1 MADTASLVARVTA
14 EGAVTA
20 AKQLDNFAAS
30 ATKAEAATDKMTPAV
45 KEAAATTP
53 KFGSAVTN
61 VSYQLQDF
69 IVQVSS
75 GQSALLAFSQQA
87 PQLLSG
93 FGALGAV
100 LGIAAAAT
108 SVLYNAFGSTNE
120 ATKNLESSTKALNA
134 VIQTSKTGVTELS
147 DSYIQLATGVET
159 ATASQAQLEAG
170 IAGAENTIAA
180 MNAKLKETADIS
192 YLMSGSITGAND
204 SLQKGQTNTSSY
216 TGFLSS
222 LADQFG
228 VTKQQAEEL
237 IPLLASVA
245 EKPAQDNVLAL
256 TARMG
261 ELSSTTD
268 SKVTP
273 AFRNFRAELL
283 NAIATQDTAKKS
295 LDILK
300 AAQLGQAEATNSSTE
315 ATKQNITKMIEY
327 AQAQLQGAKAVL
339 AFNAAQDKQQFAQS
353 GATAEQ
359 IAQYNELI
367 NKQYEKDVANYD
379 AAQQKKAE
387 AEAKSA
393 AARAKS
399 EADRQAAQEKQAD
412 AFLASLER
420 GQSDQLKA
428 IDAAE
433 SQKLQTLDDYRAKDL
448 VSQQEYEAAR
458 LLITTDA
465 ARARQKVEDSVTQK
479 QQKITASVDP
489 IAKLQQERE
498 ARLKV
503 IDEYEQLETANH
515 ETALAARQAAENT
528 YNEGLRAAAEENF
541 RAQSM
546 WNDMLLDGL
555 DAVAGATTNS
565 IVGLLNGTQSAEEA
579 AKNLGNALLSSV
591 VGSLVEMGAQYLTNM
606 IIGQTANA
614 AMVASSVASG
624 TAVAAAW
631 APAAAMASLA
641 SFGANAA
648 PAAAGIS
655 STTALA
661 AGLALTGVRE
671 QGGQMNAGGSYLVGE
686 RGPEIIRMPG
696 AGRAVNASQTRQQ
709 LNGNNSGNSG
719 PTNVTIVNNTSSQIG
734 NVSTE
739 QDDEGR
745 LRIIIEEQVAASL
758 QNSNSKISK
767 ARKATR
773 NAPGFK

>member
-14 EGAVTA
+14 EGAATA

-45 KEAAATTP
+45 KEAAASTP

-93 FGALGAV
+93 FGSLGAV

-245 EKPAQDNVLAL
+245 EKPTQDNVLAL
-256 TARMG
+256 TTRMG
-261 ELSSTTD
+261 ELSSATD

-412 AFLASLER
+412 AFLTLVKKQNSSEVEQVTIA
-420 GQSDQLKA
+420 
-428 IDAAE
+428 AAE
-433 SQKLQTLDDYRAKDL
+433 KQKQLDDYYAKGL
-448 VSQQEYEAAR
+448 VSQQEYE
-458 LLITTDA
+458 
-465 ARARQKVEDSVTQK
+465 
-479 QQKITASVDP
+479 TASAD
-489 IAKLQQERE
+489 I
-498 ARLKV
+498 
-503 IDEYEQLETANH
+503 
-515 ETALAARQAAENT
+515 
-528 YNEGLRAAAEENF
+528 
-541 RAQSM
+541 
-546 WNDMLLDGL
+546 
-555 DAVAGATTNS
+555 
-565 IVGLLNGTQSAEEA
+565 
-579 AKNLGNALLSSV
+579 
-591 VGSLVEMGAQYLTNM
+591 
-606 IIGQTANA
+606 ANA
-614 AMVASSVASG
+614 AQEKKDAIVAKEQEQQAKRQGQADAYLAQLQANFEGESAELDRQYQVKQDKLDKFHKEGLISEEDYQNALADLRQQKADALIAADLSTWETIASNVKSAASEN
-624 TAVAAAW
+624 TALYKAAAITE
-631 APAAAMASLA
+631 ATISTYLAATKALATGGPILGPILAASTIALGLA
-641 SFGANAA
+641 NVAK
-648 PAAAGIS
+648 IS
-655 STTALA
+655 SA
-661 AGLALTGVRE
+661 RE
-671 QGGQMNAGGSYLVGE
+671 QGGQLSAGQASTIAERGKPEVIMPAGASRVRTAQQMKEIMGQNGGST
-686 RGPEIIRMPG
+686 GPANISII
-696 AGRAVNASQTRQQ
+696 
-709 LNGNNSGNSG
+709 
-719 PTNVTIVNNTSSQIG
+719 NNTSAQIG

-745 LRIIIEEQVAASL
+745 LRIIISEQVASEL
-758 QNSNSKISK
+758 QNSNSRISK

>member
-14 EGAVTA
+14 EGAATA

-245 EKPAQDNVLAL
+245 EKPTQDNVLAL
-256 TARMG
+256 TTRMG
-261 ELSSTTD
+261 ELSSATD

-339 AFNAAQDKQQFAQS
+339 AFNAAQDKQQFAKS

-379 AAQQKKAE
+379 AAQQKKAD

-412 AFLASLER
+412 AFLTLVKKQNSSEVEQVTIA
-420 GQSDQLKA
+420 
-428 IDAAE
+428 AAE
-433 SQKLQTLDDYRAKDL
+433 KQKQLDDYYAKGL
-448 VSQQEYEAAR
+448 VSQQEYE
-458 LLITTDA
+458 
-465 ARARQKVEDSVTQK
+465 
-479 QQKITASVDP
+479 TASAD
-489 IAKLQQERE
+489 I
-498 ARLKV
+498 
-503 IDEYEQLETANH
+503 
-515 ETALAARQAAENT
+515 
-528 YNEGLRAAAEENF
+528 
-541 RAQSM
+541 
-546 WNDMLLDGL
+546 
-555 DAVAGATTNS
+555 
-565 IVGLLNGTQSAEEA
+565 
-579 AKNLGNALLSSV
+579 
-591 VGSLVEMGAQYLTNM
+591 
-606 IIGQTANA
+606 ANA
-614 AMVASSVASG
+614 AQEKKDAIVAKEQEQQAKRQEQADAYLAQLQANFEGESAELDRQYQVKQDKLDKFHEEGLISEGDYQNALADLRQQKADALIAADLSTWGTIAANVKNAASEN
-624 TAVAAAW
+624 TALYKAAAITE
-631 APAAAMASLA
+631 ATISTYLAATKALATGGPILGPILAASTIALGLA
-641 SFGANAA
+641 NVAK
-648 PAAAGIS
+648 IS
-655 STTALA
+655 SA
-661 AGLALTGVRE
+661 RE
-671 QGGQMNAGGSYLVGE
+671 QGGQLAAGQASTIAE
-686 RGPEIIRMPG
+686 RGKPEVIMPAG
-696 AGRAVNASQTRQQ
+696 ASRVRTAQQ
-709 LNGNNSGNSG
+709 MKEIMGQNGSSSG
-719 PTNVTIVNNTSSQIG
+719 PSNVTIVNNTSSQIG

>member
-14 EGAVTA
+14 EGAATA

-245 EKPAQDNVLAL
+245 EKPTQDNVLAL
-256 TARMG
+256 TTRMG
-261 ELSSTTD
+261 ELSSATD

-387 AEAKSA
+387 AESKSA

-412 AFLASLER
+412 AFLTLVKKQNSSEVEQVTIA
-420 GQSDQLKA
+420 
-428 IDAAE
+428 AAE
-433 SQKLQTLDDYRAKDL
+433 KQKQLDDYYAKGL
-448 VSQQEYEAAR
+448 VSQQEYE
-458 LLITTDA
+458 
-465 ARARQKVEDSVTQK
+465 
-479 QQKITASVDP
+479 TASAD
-489 IAKLQQERE
+489 I
-498 ARLKV
+498 
-503 IDEYEQLETANH
+503 
-515 ETALAARQAAENT
+515 
-528 YNEGLRAAAEENF
+528 
-541 RAQSM
+541 
-546 WNDMLLDGL
+546 
-555 DAVAGATTNS
+555 
-565 IVGLLNGTQSAEEA
+565 
-579 AKNLGNALLSSV
+579 
-591 VGSLVEMGAQYLTNM
+591 
-606 IIGQTANA
+606 ANA
-614 AMVASSVASG
+614 AQEKKDAIVAKEQEQQAKRQEQADAYLAQLQANFEGESAELDRQYQVKQDKLDKFHEEGLISEDDYQNALADLRQQKADALIAADLSTWGTIAANVKNAASEN
-624 TAVAAAW
+624 TALYKAAAITE
-631 APAAAMASLA
+631 ATISTYLAATKALATGGPILGPILAASTIALGLA
-641 SFGANAA
+641 NVAK
-648 PAAAGIS
+648 IS
-655 STTALA
+655 SA
-661 AGLALTGVRE
+661 RE
-671 QGGQMNAGGSYLVGE
+671 QGGQLSAGQASTIAERGKPEVIMPAGASRVRTAQQMKEIMGQNGGST
-686 RGPEIIRMPG
+686 GPANISII
-696 AGRAVNASQTRQQ
+696 
-709 LNGNNSGNSG
+709 
-719 PTNVTIVNNTSSQIG
+719 NNTSAQIG

-745 LRIIIEEQVAASL
+745 LRIIISEQVASEL
-758 QNSNSKISK
+758 QNSNSRISK

>member
-14 EGAVTA
+14 EGAATA

-100 LGIAAAAT
+100 LGVAAAAA

-245 EKPAQDNVLAL
+245 EKPTQDNVLAL
-256 TARMG
+256 TTRMG
-261 ELSSTTD
+261 ELSSATD

-300 AAQLGQAEATNSSTE
+300 AAQLGQAEAVNSSTE

-353 GATAEQ
+353 GATSEQ

-379 AAQQKKAE
+379 AAQQKKVE

-412 AFLASLER
+412 AFLALVKKQNSSEVE
-420 GQSDQLKA
+420 QVTIA
-428 IDAAE
+428 AAE
-433 SQKLQTLDDYRAKDL
+433 KQKQLDDYYAKGL
-448 VSQQEYEAAR
+448 VSQQEYE
-458 LLITTDA
+458 
-465 ARARQKVEDSVTQK
+465 
-479 QQKITASVDP
+479 TASAD
-489 IAKLQQERE
+489 I
-498 ARLKV
+498 
-503 IDEYEQLETANH
+503 
-515 ETALAARQAAENT
+515 
-528 YNEGLRAAAEENF
+528 
-541 RAQSM
+541 
-546 WNDMLLDGL
+546 
-555 DAVAGATTNS
+555 
-565 IVGLLNGTQSAEEA
+565 
-579 AKNLGNALLSSV
+579 
-591 VGSLVEMGAQYLTNM
+591 
-606 IIGQTANA
+606 ANA
-614 AMVASSVASG
+614 AQEKKDAIVAKEQEQQAKRQEQADAYLAQLQANFEGESAELDRQYQVKQDKLDKFHEEGLISEEDYQNALADLRQQKADALIAADLSTWGTIAANVKSAASEN
-624 TAVAAAW
+624 TALYKAAAITE
-631 APAAAMASLA
+631 ATISTYLAATKALATGGPILGPILAASTIALGLA
-641 SFGANAA
+641 NVAK
-648 PAAAGIS
+648 IS
-655 STTALA
+655 SA
-661 AGLALTGVRE
+661 RE
-671 QGGQMNAGGSYLVGE
+671 QGGQLSAGQASTIAE
-686 RGPEIIRMPG
+686 RGKPEVIMPAG
-696 AGRAVNASQTRQQ
+696 ASRVRTAQQ
-709 LNGNNSGNSG
+709 MKEIMGQNGSSSG
-719 PTNVTIVNNTSSQIG
+719 PSNVTIVNNTSSQIG

-745 LRIIIEEQVAASL
+745 LRILIEEQVATSL

>member
-14 EGAVTA
+14 EGAATA

-45 KEAAATTP
+45 KEATATTP

-147 DSYIQLATGVET
+147 DSYIQLAAGVET

-245 EKPAQDNVLAL
+245 EKPTQDNVLAL
-256 TARMG
+256 TTRMG
-261 ELSSTTD
+261 ELSSATD

-327 AQAQLQGAKAVL
+327 AKAQLQGAKAVL

-399 EADRQAAQEKQAD
+399 EADRRAAQEKQAD
-412 AFLASLER
+412 AFLTLVKKQNSSEVEQVTIA
-420 GQSDQLKA
+420 
-428 IDAAE
+428 AAE
-433 SQKLQTLDDYRAKDL
+433 KQKQLDDYYAKGL
-448 VSQQEYEAAR
+448 VSQQEYETASAGIASAAQEKKDAIVAKEQEQQSKR
-458 LLITTDA
+458 QEQADAYLAQLQANFEGESAELDRQYQVKQDKLDKFHEEGLISE
-465 ARARQKVEDSVTQK
+465 EDYQNALADLR
-479 QQKITASVDP
+479 QQKADALIAADLSTWGTIAANVKSAAS
-489 IAKLQQERE
+489 E
-498 ARLKV
+498 
-503 IDEYEQLETANH
+503 N
-515 ETALAARQAAENT
+515 TAL
-528 YNEGLRAAAEENF
+528 YKAAAITE
-541 RAQSM
+541 ATISTY
-546 WNDMLLDGL
+546 LAATKALATGGPILGPILAASTIALGL
-555 DAVAGATTNS
+555 ANVA
-565 IVGLLNGTQSAEEA
+565 
-579 AKNLGNALLSSV
+579 K
-591 VGSLVEMGAQYLTNM
+591 
-606 IIGQTANA
+606 
-614 AMVASSVASG
+614 
-624 TAVAAAW
+624 
-631 APAAAMASLA
+631 
-641 SFGANAA
+641 
-648 PAAAGIS
+648 IS
-655 STTALA
+655 SA
-661 AGLALTGVRE
+661 RE
-671 QGGQMNAGGSYLVGE
+671 QGGQLSAGQASTIAE
-686 RGPEIIRMPG
+686 RGKPEVIMPAG
-696 AGRAVNASQTRQQ
+696 ASRVRTAQQ
-709 LNGNNSGNSG
+709 MKEIMGQNGAQSGG
-719 PTNVTIVNNTSSQIG
+719 DNVTIVNNTTGRVDSAI
-734 NVSTE
+734 TE
-739 QDDEGR
+739 RDDEGR
-745 LRIIIEEQVAASL
+745 LRIIISETVASQL
-758 QNSNSKISK
+758 QDNNSPISK
-767 ARKATR
+767 ARRSTR
-773 NAPGFK
+773 GQPGY